1 MRLSVIYW
9 RWCCWLGRVASAGE
23 EVLGVSSE
31 CGMYI
36 TAAGVG
42 PAAVLVPARLAWHL
56 QVGAVQALSVCCCCA
71 PACGFGGQFTRH
83 SNAWGGPDD
92 VRVECSSHRP
102 PCRWLWPCAPCI
114 SYGTSTARLA
124 RQTDLANPTKPPM
137 AVCRR
142 RGCCAPACAGPTS
155 RTCAC
160 SNIISWAR
168 NTVTRVSRAQRARL
182 LHAHWSQAREE
193 RFSLTLTLT

>member
-1 MRLSVIYW
+1 
-9 RWCCWLGRVASAGE
+9 
-23 EVLGVSSE
+23 
-31 CGMYI
+31 MYI

-92 VRVECSSHRP
+92 ARVECSSHRP

-137 AVCRR
+137 AVCISYGTSTARLARQTDLANPTKPPMAVCRR
-142 RGCCAPACAGPTS
+142 SGCCAPACAGPTS